1 MAIHQQQ
8 PTPHPGHR
16 DTDSGSKR
24 SRVVRPDDDKRTGQ
38 PPPEDIE
45 RPEALPKGSTRDQI
59 ANMENEGQ
67 AQKHDNG
74 R

>member
-1 MAIHQQQ
+1 MANQQDR
-8 PTPHPGHR
+8 PAPHDGHR
-16 DTDSGSKR
+16 ATHKAPKT

-45 RPEALPKGSTRDQI
+45 RPEARPQGTTRDQI

-67 AQKHDNG
+67 AQKHGNG